1 MPKNSVADDTFD
13 WSQLLNS
20 VGRHPGEMAFM
31 KELIAELQL
40 ILESVGEL
48 EKERLQLKARSQQIT
63 RDLESLKS
71 RGRNVSGRIRA
82 GVKTQYGPNSEQL
95 TEFGMS
101 PRRRRVRDRISE
113 TQTLEKI
120 SDPDSVS

>member
-13 WSQLLNS
+13 WSQLLTS
-20 VGRHPGEMAFM
+20 VGKHPDEMDFL
-31 KELIAELQL
+31 ENLISELQL
-40 ILESVGEL
+40 ILKGVGEL

-63 RDLESLKS
+63 RDLESYKA
-71 RGRNVSGRIRA
+71 RGRRVAGRIRA
-82 GVKTQYGPNSEQL
+82 GIKAEYGTESEQL

-101 PRRRRVRDRISE
+101 PRRRRVRE
-113 TQTLEKI
+113 AQAEKKALAKL